1 MRNSRTVAALTVFIA
16 AAAALTLMLILPG
29 YASLTGNTYNEG
41 NSSDVRYI
49 TMSLGESQYSSA
61 VSSTIGYHTVI
72 DIDSEGRT
80 VTYVPEHDETIT
92 VSETDVKVKEV
103 VTFNISMDASD
114 VIPTYTLHIEV
125 DDAAKMTGDFYIK
138 YTVGAVSTNM
148 AFDPNVGVSFSPQ
161 TTEPAPASSLTV
173 TLYVHSAE
181 SSSEP
186 VKPLDNVAFRFRAE
200 VTE

>member
-1 MRNSRTVAALTVFIA
+1 
-16 AAAALTLMLILPG
+16 
-29 YASLTGNTYNEG
+29 
-41 NSSDVRYI
+41 
-49 TMSLGESQYSSA
+49 
-61 VSSTIGYHTVI
+61 VI